1 MKFNT
6 TIAKDAVAENL
17 MTLEA
22 LHAVLHEKTWSQDNM
37 YHRIPILKIFMCL
50 RYFF

>member
-6 TIAKDAVAENL
+6 TIAKNGVAENL

-22 LHAVLHEKTWSQDNM
+22 LYAVLHEKTWSQNNT
-37 YHRIPILKIFMCL
+37 YHRIPILKICM
-50 RYFF
+50 